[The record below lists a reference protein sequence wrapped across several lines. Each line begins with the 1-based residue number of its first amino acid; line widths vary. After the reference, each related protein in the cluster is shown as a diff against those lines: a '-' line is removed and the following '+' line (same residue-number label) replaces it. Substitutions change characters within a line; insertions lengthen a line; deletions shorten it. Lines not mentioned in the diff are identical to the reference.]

1 MILKI
6 IPRYLTAHSK
16 CSLKRLFTVLNGLE
30 INLASYLLRHLK
42 MLLSSLMK
50 ETSLSLL
57 LKKIPNL

>member
-1 MILKI
+1 
-6 IPRYLTAHSK
+6 
-16 CSLKRLFTVLNGLE
+16 VLNGLE